1 MNVLEQEIKREVEE
15 ALKEFPS
22 DKMAELLDFVLFLRK
37 RYAEEKGQGATDRE
51 RATLQPRTIPA
62 SHLDKLTGIVAWGG
76 DALADSERL
85 YDDNL

>member
-15 ALKEFPS
+15 ALKEIPS

-37 RYAEEKGQGATDRE
+37 RYAEEQGRGVADRG
-51 RATLQPRTIPA
+51 RMTLHPRTMPA
-62 SHLDKLTGIVAWGG
+62 SHLDQLTGMVEWGG

-85 YDDNL
+85 YDEDL